1 MQCINCR
8 QQEANKESGLCDSC
22 ETLDKQK
29 INGLLYLPAA
39 GLIINILCIPYGF
52 YAFIGAIIN
61 FLRQTGIISWY
72 AIGGV
77 AVMLIDAVMTL
88 TASWYFFRRKKG
100 IRKVL
105 VAYYLLGVA
114 YMLYFV
120 VVPAWLYGAYI
131 DGNDIRNALFPVIGA
146 AVWIPYFLYSRRI
159 NTVFCR

>member
-1 MQCINCR
+1 MQCIDCR

-22 ETLDKQK
+22 ETLDEQK

-39 GLIINILCIPYGF
+39 GLIINILCTPYGC
-52 YAFIGAIIN
+52 YAFTGAIIN
-61 FLRQTGIISWY
+61 YLRQTGMISGY

-77 AVMLIDAVMTL
+77 AVMLIDAAMTL

-114 YMLYFV
+114 YMFYFAV
-120 VVPAWLYGAYI
+120 IPAWLYGAYF

-159 NTVFCR
+159 NKVFCR